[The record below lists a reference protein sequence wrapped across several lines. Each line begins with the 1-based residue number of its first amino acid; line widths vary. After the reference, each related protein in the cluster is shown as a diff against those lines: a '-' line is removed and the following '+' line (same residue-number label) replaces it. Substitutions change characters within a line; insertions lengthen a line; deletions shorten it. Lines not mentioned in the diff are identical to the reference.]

1 MQPPLRGLWF
11 RGPSP
16 HVNSLTMRKASSAP
30 GRALPLLFPPGDVS
44 TSVTPGNPHCLTGS
58 PGETMAWKRA
68 DLRLLTAF
76 RPRLELLT
84 DGPSARPCGPGRKD
98 GPERKGGET
107 GRQGVHSAQGAQGRK
122 VERPTQG
129 M

>member
-44 TSVTPGNPHCLTGS
+44 TSVNAWESSLLDWIPWRNRGLEEGRPKALGS
-58 PGETMAWKRA
+58 I
-68 DLRLLTAF
+68 
-76 RPRLELLT
+76 
-84 DGPSARPCGPGRKD
+84 
-98 GPERKGGET
+98 
-107 GRQGVHSAQGAQGRK
+107 
-122 VERPTQG
+122 
-129 M
+129 